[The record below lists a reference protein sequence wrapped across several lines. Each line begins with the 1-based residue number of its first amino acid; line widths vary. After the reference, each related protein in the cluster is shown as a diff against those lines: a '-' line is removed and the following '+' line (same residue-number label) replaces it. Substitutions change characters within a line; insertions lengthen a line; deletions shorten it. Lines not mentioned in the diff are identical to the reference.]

1 MSGINDVAS
10 SGTSGDVTQ
19 AGTNNFTGTNTF
31 NVNRPTSTIGG
42 GVGLTGDDFITKD
55 DFDTLTTTSDVTQ
68 AGTNNFTG
76 TNTFNVNRPT
86 STIAGGVGLAG
97 DDFITKDDFDTL
109 TNVSDVTQAGT
120 NNFTGTNTF
129 NTSRP
134 TSTIAGGV
142 GLTDNNF
149 ITKRDFEEDLRDGMI
164 IQVKHTYYRGFQKNV
179 GSSVLPQIVND
190 LKVEITPKSSNS
202 VMKVSFLIHYGAPG
216 SFNFW
221 GWNTVTVVG
230 ANNFVIPNS
239 NSNVI
244 SPNTNALGTAGNT
257 IGSVGG
263 NQVFNCAPIS
273 NTFIDEN
280 PGSGTLSYSIAV
292 RPYGAASNNQQNA
305 FSINTIDQEGNDR
318 PKYCS
323 YIMAEEIYK
332 KP

>member
-1 MSGINDVAS
+1 
-10 SGTSGDVTQ
+10 
-19 AGTNNFTGTNTF
+19 
-31 NVNRPTSTIGG
+31 
-42 GVGLTGDDFITKD
+42 
-55 DFDTLTTTSDVTQ
+55 
-68 AGTNNFTG
+68 
-76 TNTFNVNRPT
+76 
-86 STIAGGVGLAG
+86 
-97 DDFITKDDFDTL
+97 
-109 TNVSDVTQAGT
+109 
-120 NNFTGTNTF
+120 
-129 NTSRP
+129 
-134 TSTIAGGV
+134 
-142 GLTDNNF
+142 
-149 ITKRDFEEDLRDGMI
+149 MI

-179 GSSVLPQIVND
+179 GSSVFPQIVNE

-221 GWNTVTVVG
+221 GWNVVTVVG
-230 ANNFVIPNS
+230 AGNFVIPNS

-263 NQVFNCAPIS
+263 NQVFNCAPIT

-280 PGSGTLSYSIAV
+280 PGAGTLSYSIAV
-292 RPYGAASNNQQNA
+292 RPYGAAPNNQQNA

-323 YIMAEEIYK
+323 YIMAEEIYR

>member
-1 MSGINDVAS
+1 MSRTMSGIVSGGSS
-10 SGTSGDVTQ
+10 SGGGDVTQ

-31 NVNRPTSTIGG
+31 NT
-42 GVGLTGDDFITKD
+42 
-55 DFDTLTTTSDVTQ
+55 
-68 AGTNNFTG
+68 
-76 TNTFNVNRPT
+76 NRPT

-134 TSTIAGGV
+134 TSSLNPASTPIA
-142 GLTDNNF
+142 DNNF
-149 ITKRDFEEDLRDGMI
+149 ITKRDFNDELRDGMI
-164 IQVKHTYYRGFQKNV
+164 IQVAHTYYRGFQKNT

-190 LKVEITPKSSNS
+190 LKVEITPIGANS
-202 VMKVSFLIHYGAPG
+202 DIKVSFLIHYGAPA

-230 ANNFVIPNS
+230 NNNFVIPNS

-257 IGSVGG
+257 KG
-263 NQVFNCAPIS
+263 NVSGATVFSCVPIS

-280 PGSGTLSYSIAV
+280 VGTGTVSYTIAV
-292 RPYGAASNNQQNA
+292 RPYGAAPNSQQNF
-305 FSINTIDQEGNDR
+305 FSINTIDQEANDR

-323 YIMAEEIYK
+323 YIMAEEIFK
-332 KP
+332 KPP